1 MRNRNQVIGIIL
13 IVVGILVLMGRMA
26 GAGNIGWPLFV
37 LVPGVALLAWA
48 FLGGEEASTLAI
60 PGSIV
65 TTIGLILFV
74 QNLGDYFQSWS
85 YAWGLIVSG
94 VGFGIFLQGALTA
107 DHDREREGM
116 RVVTVGLALF
126 AAFGAFFEF
135 FVFDNWAGSWVGR
148 WLLPLALI
156 AAGLVLWARRGAGGE
171 GHEATSDSVPD
182 RSNDRTGP

>member
-1 MRNRNQVIGIIL
+1 MRNRNQVIGIVL
-13 IVVGILVLMGRMA
+13 IVLGVLVLFGRMA
-26 GAGNIGWPLFV
+26 GVGSYGWPLFV
-37 LVPGVALLAWA
+37 LVPGIALLVWA
-48 FLGGEEASTLAI
+48 FLGGESTTALAI

-65 TTIGLILFV
+65 TTIGLILLV
-74 QNLGDYFQSWS
+74 QSLGNYYQSWS

-107 DHDREREGM
+107 DHEREREGM

-135 FVFDNWAGSWVGR
+135 FIFDNWASSWVGR

-156 AAGLVLWARRGAGGE
+156 AAGLVLWARRG
-171 GHEATSDSVPD
+171 S
-182 RSNDRTGP
+182 DRTEP

>member
-13 IVVGILVLMGRMA
+13 IVAGILVLIGRMA
-26 GAGNIGWPLFV
+26 GAGSLGWPLFV
-37 LVPGVALLAWA
+37 LLPGVALLVWA
-48 FLGGEEASTLAI
+48 FVGGEDAATLAI

-65 TTIGLILFV
+65 TTVGLILFFT
-74 QNLGDYFQSWS
+74 NLGNYFEAWA
-85 YAWGLIVSG
+85 YAWGLIVAG

-135 FVFDNWAGSWVGR
+135 FIFDNWSGSWVGR

-156 AAGLVLWARRGAGGE
+156 AAGLVLWARRGNDLERHAPTP
-171 GHEATSDSVPD
+171 EAAPD
-182 RSNDRTGP
+182 RGDDRTGP

>member
-13 IVVGILVLMGRMA
+13 IVAGVLVLLGRTVNV
-26 GAGNIGWPLFV
+26 GSVGWPLFV
-37 LVPGVALLAWA
+37 ILPGVALLAWA
-48 FLGGEEASTLAI
+48 FLGGEGATGLAI

-65 TTIGLILFV
+65 TTIGLILLV
-74 QNLGDYFQSWS
+74 QALGDYYQSWS

-94 VGFGIFLQGALTA
+94 VGFGIFLQGALTS

-135 FVFDNWAGSWVGR
+135 FIFDNWAGGWVGR
-148 WLLPLALI
+148 WLVPLALI
-156 AAGLVLWARRGAGGE
+156 AAGLVLWARRG
-171 GHEATSDSVPD
+171 S
-182 RSNDRTGP
+182 DRTEP